1 MTHAKKFLMKD
12 MTFREFEQVK
22 AANEVVILPFGSQE
36 EQGPA
41 PMGDWMLTEA
51 IAARVARESGAVA
64 APTMPFGYAD
74 YFRCVPG
81 GIQLKA
87 DTFARV
93 LEDICENFLDHG
105 LNRLLIFNGHTG
117 NYPVIDQV
125 IRRMRHERGVIV
137 PCLNVWRTITPAL
150 WNELHPGIG
159 PAALGHG
166 GDPLTSVYLHLFP
179 ELVDAASL
187 PAPETKKTFLG
198 LPTSGLAAVKF
209 EGVDV
214 NVPLDVTDIC
224 DNGIAGGDPRRSSA
238 EIGGRIVD
246 HIVGYTVSL
255 INHLRSI
262 ETTV

>member
-1 MTHAKKFLMKD
+1 MNEHRKHLLKD
-12 MTFREFEQVK
+12 MTFREFEHIK
-22 AANEVVILPFGSQE
+22 ADNEVIILPFGSQE

-51 IAARVARESGAVA
+51 IAERVARESGAVA

-87 DTFARV
+87 ETFARL

-105 LNRLLIFNGHTG
+105 MNRLLVFNGHTG

-125 IRRMRHERGVIV
+125 IRRLRAERGVIV
-137 PCLNVWRTITPAL
+137 PCINVWRMLTDEL
-150 WNELHPGIG
+150 WNEAHPGVG
-159 PAALGHG
+159 KGALGHG

-179 ELVDAASL
+179 DLVAKDGIPS
-187 PAPETKKTFLG
+187 PGGKKEFLG
-198 LPTSGLAAVKF
+198 LPTSGLAAVRF
-209 EGVDV
+209 QGIDI

-224 DNGIAGGDPRRSSA
+224 DDGIAGGDPTRSSA
-238 EIGGRIVD
+238 ETGKRFVEHIVD
-246 HIVGYTVSL
+246 TTTSFISY
-255 INHLRSI
+255 LRSI